1 MGKRQIEKEFDRL
14 YVGQNQKL
22 LVENY
27 YKKKKR
33 DMGIILLSMLFLCG
47 LLSYQLIKE
56 SRLNTENSIERN
68 LYGEGKKR
76 IELEVKKGEEE
87 WQQLTLTLEEKE
99 YSEAEIEEYTNL
111 LMEELEQYILGENSS
126 VDEVKSD
133 LYLPRQIEGYPLYLS
148 WKSSNPQLLDGSGK
162 ISFQNLTRTEELV
175 CLTVFMEYGEWK
187 KEHSFYIRVMEKGE
201 ESISFIQRLSG
212 EIEALEEES
221 RREKMF
227 NLPQASAGEALSWRY
242 PVNKGILL
250 LIALLPVSLMV
261 IWKEKDR
268 QIHRQARVRE
278 DRLLEGYPQLV
289 SKLVLLMEA
298 GMTLKGAIYRVVQ
311 DYLKKQRTGKAEH
324 YLYEE
329 LKYICHKMDN
339 GLGEREAYELFGKRC
354 ELPLYKKLSTLF
366 IQYHIKGDSEFL
378 EHLRRE
384 SWQANEEGKNRI
396 KRKGEELGTKLLL
409 PMMLM
414 LGMVM
419 LLIIVPACFS
429 FQL

>member
-33 DMGIILLSMLFLCG
+33 DMGVILMGMLFLCG
-47 LLSYQLIKE
+47 LLFYQLIKE
-56 SRLNTENSIERN
+56 SRLNAENSIERN

-99 YSEAEIEEYTNL
+99 YSEAEIEEYTDL
-111 LMEELEQYILGENSS
+111 LTEELEQYILGENSS
-126 VDEVKSD
+126 VDEVKTD
-133 LYLPRQIEGYPLYLS
+133 LYLPRQIEGYPLYLT
-148 WKSSNPQLLDGSGK
+148 WKSNNPQLLDSSGK
-162 ISFQNLTRTEELV
+162 IISQSLTQKEELV

-187 KEHSFYIRVMEKGE
+187 KEHSFYIRVMGKGE
-201 ESISFIQRLSG
+201 ESTSFMQRLSG
-212 EIEALEEES
+212 EIKALEEES
-221 RREKMF
+221 RKEKMF
-227 NLPQASAGEALSWRY
+227 NLPQAAEGEALSWRY
-242 PVNKGILL
+242 PINKGILL
-250 LIALLPVSLMV
+250 LIALLPVSLIV

-298 GMTLKGAIYRVVQ
+298 GMTLKGAIYRMVQ
-311 DYLKKQRTGKAEH
+311 DYLKKQRAGKAEH

-366 IQYHIKGDSEFL
+366 IQYHIKGDADFL